1 MSTGIID
8 YHLKCCMVEQKC
20 KINITGRSP
29 QKEKLRTWLNH
40 LHSREIQKKPPYSDE
55 LWDF

>member
-1 MSTGIID
+1 
-8 YHLKCCMVEQKC
+8 MVEQKC

-40 LHSREIQKKPPYSDE
+40 LHSREIQKKPLYSDE